1 MKYALSIL
9 AALALPMLAL
19 AADPYIKT
27 KVDGDRPRQPW
38 SIDTRQGDTPTARI
52 YTYIGGKKW
61 VADTNWIPVLGWG
74 TNGQYSTGLHSI
86 TGNADGVNNYAK
98 FNIPVAL
105 TGTSGT
111 FYASFSMTN
120 RVNARRFTWP
130 DGRFLLDR
138 NPASGGNALAAIS
151 NILDFSQLTVLN
163 RPYLIPAETNG
174 WNVTGGGGDAFTNWV
189 AVSGSR
195 LTLAGAGRSGSNT
208 IGLTDAAIQGA
219 ATGAVHGSYLH
230 VNSTAAWVIASITNA
245 LNDSVVAL
253 NAASNTFEADINA
266 LVAASNRPSLT
277 QVSDVG
283 NTHGDGTRG
292 VELVAGGPDYALM
305 ASNGTIRVRLA
316 DGGNAAAGYFRGSAG
331 TDIITIGDSAGGS
344 TFSNSAGYVDL
355 LKNSIGIANRVGTSA
370 GIFQLGNGVGQTAIL
385 ATNTGGRIALG
396 TSTNP
401 LTILAGDGLPFLP
414 GGIDFGNAEAFAAK
428 YTSSSLVDGHVLTW
442 DSGKSTWTNEP
453 APGAAGGEINTLSS
467 VGTGSNI
474 VFGKD
479 STNLQTR
486 TLSAGS
492 GISLSTDEL
501 GSNIVFTA
509 DLASADTN
517 EFLTRSGTHTVEG
530 SITWSNHII
539 FALDN
544 FVDIGSDNFAA
555 ATTHTHYAFIYDKL
569 NVLGEAD
576 VTHTSAVP
584 GEHAMEI
591 DMFAQGIGDSRAL
604 EIRYETGAQV
614 QTVDEA
620 VILVSIDETASLG
633 GDVFAKEI
641 LTTEGSADVYA
652 IKTGPNVNPFV
663 QQSGDFQA
671 MDFAQTNGAD
681 GGVLIAFTS
690 TVTSTEVFLA
700 DNDTITV
707 GKTNANFEDI
717 EVILVTNASGSGI
730 TPQFH
735 YSSNVTSFAQFF
747 PTDGTDGFKGTG
759 IISWEDENVPGWST
773 NINGHKVVRIT
784 RTKNSLSTTPV
795 VEKLLIAAVSEYKWL
810 KSGDANF
817 NTLTANVMT
826 NAGSPVLTAAN
837 TNGWDVSGGG
847 GGGLPAWVTN
857 YSFAAVYASN
867 DYQTLTTS
875 VTNILE
881 FAGEIYDY
889 GNMYD
894 PTTSLCTIRRDGKY
908 SVRVDWV
915 MGHAFAASAQSFLFV
930 QTNSFG
936 VGSAFQQ
943 EGSTGNS
950 QEVGKRSF
958 SAPMAL
964 TSGTTVRATFWHN
977 HGADRVGGGD
987 DDGGRVN
994 STDLRLRLN

>member
-1 MKYALSIL
+1 MKYALSIF

-19 AADPYIKT
+19 AAAPYIKT

-163 RPYLIPAETNG
+163 RPYLIPADTNG
-174 WNVTGGGGDAFTNWV
+174 WDVSGGGGGGSTFTNWL

-283 NTHGDGTRG
+283 NTHGDGVRG

-305 ASNGTIRVRLA
+305 ATNGTILVRLA

-331 TDIITIGDSAGGS
+331 TDIITIGENAGGS

-370 GIFQLGNGVGQTAIL
+370 GIYQLGNGVGATAIL

-453 APGAAGGEINTLSS
+453 ATGGAGGEINTLSS

-517 EFLTRSGTHTVEG
+517 EFVT
-530 SITWSNHII
+530 
-539 FALDN
+539 FAL
-544 FVDIGSDNFAA
+544 
-555 ATTHTHYAFIYDKL
+555 
-569 NVLGEAD
+569 
-576 VTHTSAVP
+576 
-584 GEHAMEI
+584 
-591 DMFAQGIGDSRAL
+591 
-604 EIRYETGAQV
+604 
-614 QTVDEA
+614 
-620 VILVSIDETASLG
+620 
-633 GDVFAKEI
+633 
-641 LTTEGSADVYA
+641 
-652 IKTGPNVNPFV
+652 
-663 QQSGDFQA
+663 
-671 MDFAQTNGAD
+671 
-681 GGVLIAFTS
+681 
-690 TVTSTEVFLA
+690 
-700 DNDTITV
+700 
-707 GKTNANFEDI
+707 
-717 EVILVTNASGSGI
+717 
-730 TPQFH
+730 
-735 YSSNVTSFAQFF
+735 
-747 PTDGTDGFKGTG
+747 
-759 IISWEDENVPGWST
+759 
-773 NINGHKVVRIT
+773 
-784 RTKNSLSTTPV
+784 
-795 VEKLLIAAVSEYKWL
+795 
-810 KSGDANF
+810 
-817 NTLTANVMT
+817 
-826 NAGSPVLTAAN
+826 

-857 YSFAAVYASN
+857 YNFAAVYASN

-908 SVRVDWV
+908 NVRVGWG
-915 MGHAFAASAQSFLFV
+915 MGHAFAASKQAFLFV
-930 QTNSFG
+930 QTNGFG
-936 VGSAFQQ
+936 VGAAFTA
-943 EGSTGNS
+943 EGSSGNS
-950 QEVGKRSF
+950 QDVRPYEISV
-958 SAPMAL
+958 PMAL
-964 TSGTTVRATFWHN
+964 TSGTTVRATFWHT
-977 HGADRVGGGD
+977 HGADRLGGGD
-987 DDGGRVN
+987 DDGGHSQRFRSSFEVELIGV
-994 STDLRLRLN
+994 D